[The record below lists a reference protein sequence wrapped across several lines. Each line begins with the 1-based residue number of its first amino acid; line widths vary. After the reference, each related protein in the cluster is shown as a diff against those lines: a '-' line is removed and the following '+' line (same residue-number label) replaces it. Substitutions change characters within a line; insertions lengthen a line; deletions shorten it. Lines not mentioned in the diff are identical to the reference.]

1 MFIDELDAFYHHELS
16 LFESDKREMD
26 RVLHYAKKEIRHQST
41 FLNLIFLQ
49 WHFLAQKKE

>member
-1 MFIDELDAFYHHELS
+1 MLIDELDAFYHHELS